1 MKEIILLECVY
12 GYELK
17 LEDGLIIY
25 THVGD
30 TLPDLEKVQPLF
42 QAISEKRSQT
52 VEYLIVRDQPVD
64 VAGHIWEAAAK
75 AQNNAFRAEQQFN
88 HQLAQKEWQRSARLF
103 AAAAKMSGATE
114 PHIPWPVWVAGIDE
128 LDSSLSG

>member
-17 LEDGLIIY
+17 LEDGQIIY

-42 QAISEKRSQT
+42 QAIQEKRGQA
-52 VEYLIVRDQPVD
+52 VEYLLGRDQPVD
-64 VAGHIWEAAAK
+64 IARHLWTAAEK
-75 AQNNAFRAEQQFN
+75 AQHSANNAEESGNRQF
-88 HQLAQKEWQRSARLF
+88 AQKEWQRSARLILSTP
-103 AAAAKMSGATE
+103 K
-114 PHIPWPVWVAGIDE
+114 HIEQAF
-128 LDSSLSG
+128 